1 MEVTIPNELIAKAVK
16 SHLDSIIP
24 DILDQRL
31 KQELQTKKVY
41 NIKEAC
47 QLLNMSFNTLKK
59 FLLEGKITHTMIGP
73 KPGFTEA
80 NLIEFVRSGVW
91 SRINI
96 HKFNSNKDNI

>member
-1 MEVTIPNELIAKAVK
+1 MELKISDELIIKTIK
-16 SHLDSIIP
+16 GHLESVVP

-31 KQELQTKKVY
+31 SQELQTKKVY

-59 FLLEGKITHTMIGP
+59 FLLEGKINHTMTGS

-80 NLIEFVRSGVW
+80 NLIEFVRSGAW
-91 SRINI
+91 SRISLSE
-96 HKFNSNKDNI
+96 FNKNKSNL